1 MSALLHALVTIVQ
14 EPFLQSQQGAESED
28 EDAPLPV
35 TSYTCQWVQP
45 RKRKESTAKV
55 SETSFMK
62 HVYGRTRKH
71 ELAPISNFD
80 PRPPEYRGT
89 MSTRVP
95 AYLEK
100 VKGLGIGYSVLT
112 DTSLQI
118 WSDDSTESTVDLP
131 TKTELSQRVSLFI
144 ESLHLSPERIREIE
158 RNTTQ
163 QHLSPQWFSVRR
175 YRLTA
180 SMFGE
185 VLRRRP
191 DTPPDALVL
200 RIIEPKQFTS
210 AATEWGKET
219 EAIALQEYEVN
230 LKSLGHSDITV
241 CRAGFVVCESHPF
254 LGASPDGYVHDP
266 SRKEQ
271 YGLVEIKCPYK
282 YREVSVEDACKNSDF
297 CSNITTDDNGM
308 QQINLKRSHP
318 YFAQVQG
325 QLAISGRGWCDFVLY
340 TTKGIVVETI
350 KFDEQFWNVA
360 FLY

>member
-1 MSALLHALVTIVQ
+1 MFPQYVHYLIVLSFFLSVTCKFRESASCTRVGIAPCSGNE

-131 TKTELSQRVSLFI
+131 TKTELSQRVS
-144 ESLHLSPERIREIE
+144 
-158 RNTTQ
+158 
-163 QHLSPQWFSVRR
+163 
-175 YRLTA
+175 
-180 SMFGE
+180 
-185 VLRRRP
+185 
-191 DTPPDALVL
+191 
-200 RIIEPKQFTS
+200 
-210 AATEWGKET
+210 
-219 EAIALQEYEVN
+219 
-230 LKSLGHSDITV
+230 
-241 CRAGFVVCESHPF
+241 
-254 LGASPDGYVHDP
+254 VH
-266 SRKEQ
+266 
-271 YGLVEIKCPYK
+271 
-282 YREVSVEDACKNSDF
+282 
-297 CSNITTDDNGM
+297 
-308 QQINLKRSHP
+308 
-318 YFAQVQG
+318 
-325 QLAISGRGWCDFVLY
+325 
-340 TTKGIVVETI
+340 
-350 KFDEQFWNVA
+350 
-360 FLY
+360 